1 MFLTWKEGLKVKI
14 QEYIAIS
21 DPGKVEAIDNF
32 LDASLDAKL
41 ILDELEMSEEV
52 GKIPLHDLGGILKQY
67 LRSGHCAD
75 NIVEDPV
82 EVDLEEEIFLKEE
95 GF

>member
-1 MFLTWKEGLKVKI
+1 M
-14 QEYIAIS
+14 
-21 DPGKVEAIDNF
+21 
-32 LDASLDAKL
+32 
-41 ILDELEMSEEV
+41 ILDELAMSDEV

-67 LRSGHCAD
+67 LRSGQCQD
-75 NIVEDPV
+75 DFGEDPV